1 MLRRG
6 KYQSASRG
14 PNRRLRS
21 PKLGFGGGSEQPKQP
36 AITLKAKTSP
46 KTLQK
51 PIKSPIDEID
61 GIDGF
66 DPRREH
72 RGASKSRTRGA
83 ALDLPG
89 TGMPR
94 TRGAALDLP
103 RYGDRKSCPGP
114 PRKKPS
120 IPSISSSG
128 SSGSKSCSRALKT
141 GSRPSCARLG
151 CLDVAPKVEK
161 WGSYTSESAN

>member
-66 DPRREH
+66 DPRRGH

-89 TGMPR
+89 TGTGNPAPDPWRRPR
-94 TRGAALDLP
+94 LA

-161 WGSYTSESAN
+161 WGS